1 MRRGSFR
8 LRLPRGRRS
17 LKASPALLGLAV
29 FLVILVPTLFYLFPH
44 APDSRLLDSNLQIK
58 SGNSTEP
65 VLRVASSDASLLATV
80 NSSTVFSQVYLE
92 NAGTLKL
99 HQVLVRNGEKAL
111 GTLSELVPGEKK
123 VLAVSGPTERITVSA
138 LDQSGQEILGQVHY
152 NSTKAN
158 DAAPAD
164 VKLSTKAVPD
174 VSAAFSGSSGATSP
188 ALETPEPPAPIVPPT
203 VKKSVA
209 SLSSLSLNI
218 AANRSEGLMGDAVG
232 YRCEAVNIG
241 PNELSDVR
249 IICAGKM
256 SATKFLPPHEELDLD
271 GVLVIENNAELLAGV
286 DGKDANGSLYTNNT
300 SIAIRMISPLIKLEV
315 TAPGQVHRGDRVNF
329 QIRVENSGD
338 GMLTNLSVSD
348 SFGEVGRIDA
358 INPGAFQVLQ
368 KERAISQ
375 SRQDK
380 VTVIAHDDSGK
391 ELYAI
396 RSLSLRVRNT
406 SLEISGDPAEVRTYP
421 GNPVEVTWILSNTG
435 EELLKNITLGGDG
448 KRLMLAEIPAGQSVR
463 MAAIYSKNATTWINV
478 TARGVDEN
486 GFEANA
492 TACVH
497 LRSIQPGINL
507 KVMPLEI
514 EVCPGDTAEISSL
527 VTNSGDDRLSGVVIT
542 QNGST
547 LATIGS
553 LEPGEFKVVDSR
565 TVISGNCTIQFAI
578 RGKDSSGKIWSDEA
592 SVLARTVVTALKVFA
607 GASPPAVMP
616 GEICNLTCTVAN
628 TGSVPLYSIFVISKK
643 LGPLG
648 NIDYLSPKHQMVI
661 YAEKA
666 VTKAGADTITVEG
679 FTQDKKLVIGSCSL
693 NIDLLRGTAQVKG
706 SDSVSLNSVRMA
718 PANISCGNL
727 SLPFNLPDEKETTSS
742 ISGTMARDLD
752 HSATKSNNAV
762 VDGISNL
769 LRYVEKL
776 LGMAGKENEN
786 KNDSESHAAQEF
798 APQSKDSLPSGKD
811 YELSIEGVKSSEH
824 GAISILDVNALP
836 SQPASGEPV
845 KVTVHMQSQTP
856 ITSAS
861 VKYGL
866 SDSPLTKRS
875 MLSVSR
881 VYDSGLHPESGNAK
895 DGYWSCTIPGKS
907 AGTYM
912 PLSVWMTD
920 GSNTAEG
927 GPYLIHWST
936 VKSGPQTTTRDFIA
950 PVSGNGKLFIESS
963 SVKGEGQVSIKDS
976 FEGAA
981 MNYNERMMGNGSI
994 SLDTQR
1000 SLDRKS
1006 SANNFIEKKDL
1017 VFTGG
1022 NLIGHQT
1029 VGSPTFDGGMGASV
1043 TERFNLTHVDRSET
1057 ASVSSTNYANNTL
1070 AFKTDQAFNGTWD
1083 IQTKYARF
1091 YKKIKADQQYT
1102 GSFQTQK
1109 EIKFQDA
1116 DQN

>member
-1 MRRGSFR
+1 
-8 LRLPRGRRS
+8 
-17 LKASPALLGLAV
+17 LGLAV

-44 APDSRLLDSNLQIK
+44 APDSRLLDSDLQVK

-80 NSSTVFSQVYLE
+80 NSSKAFSQVYLE

-99 HQVLVRNGEKAL
+99 HQVLVRNSEKAL

-138 LDQSGQEILGQVHY
+138 LDQSGQEIQGQVHY
-152 NSTKAN
+152 NSTNLK
-158 DAAPAD
+158 AAPKD
-164 VKLSTKAVPD
+164 VMLSTKAVPD
-174 VSAAFSGSSGATSP
+174 VSAAFSGSSVATSP
-188 ALETPEPPAPIVPPT
+188 VLATPEPPAPIVPPT
-203 VKKSVA
+203 AKKPA
-209 SLSSLSLNI
+209 SHISLDIS
-218 AANRSEGLMGDAVG
+218 ANRSEGQLGDAVG
-232 YRCEAVNIG
+232 YKCKAVNIG

-271 GVLVIENNAELLAGV
+271 GVLVIENNSELLAGV
-286 DGKDANGSLYTNNT
+286 DGKDANGTVYTNNT

-315 TAPGQVHRGDRVNF
+315 TAPSQVHRGDKVNF
-329 QIRVENSGD
+329 QIRIENSGD
-338 GMLTNLSVSD
+338 GLLTNLSVSD

-368 KERAISQ
+368 KERVISQ
-375 SRQDK
+375 SLQDE
-380 VTVIAHDDSGK
+380 VTVIAHHDSGK
-391 ELYAI
+391 ELYAS
-396 RSLSLRVRNT
+396 RSLSLRVRNS
-406 SLEISGDPAEVRTYP
+406 SLEISGDPAEVRSYP

-435 EELLKNITLGGDG
+435 EELLRNITLGGDG

-514 EVCPGDTAEISSL
+514 EVCPGDTAEMSSL
-527 VTNSGDDRLSGVVIT
+527 ITNSGDDRLSGVVIT

-553 LEPGEFKVVDSR
+553 LEPGEFKVVNSR

-578 RGKDSSGKIWSDEA
+578 NGKDSSGKIWSDEA

-616 GEICNLTCTVAN
+616 GEISNLSCTVAN

-679 FTQDKKLVIGSCSL
+679 FTQDKKLVLGSCSL

-706 SDSVSLNSVRMA
+706 SDSGSLNSVRMA

-727 SLPFNLPDEKETTSS
+727 SLPFNLPDEKDTTSQ
-742 ISGTMARDLD
+742 ISGTMAMDLD
-752 HSATKSNNAV
+752 RSATKSNNAV

-769 LRYVEKL
+769 LRYVETL
-776 LGMAGKENEN
+776 LGMAGKENES
-786 KNDSESHAAQEF
+786 KNVSESHAAQEF
-798 APQSKDSLPSGKD
+798 APQAKDSLPSGKD

-824 GAISILDVNALP
+824 GAITILDVNAMP
-836 SQPASGEPV
+836 SQPASEEPV

-881 VYDSGLHPESGNAK
+881 VYDSVLSLESGSAK

-907 AGTYM
+907 GGTYM

-936 VKSGPQTTTRDFIA
+936 VKSAPQTTTRDVIE
-950 PVSGNGKLFIESS
+950 PISGNGKLFIESS

-1022 NLIGHQT
+1022 NLIGHQS

-1057 ASVSSTNYANNTL
+1057 SSVSSSSYANNTL
-1070 AFKTDQAFNGTWD
+1070 NFKTEQAFNGTWD
-1083 IQTKYARF
+1083 IQTKYARLF
-1091 YKKIKADQQYT
+1091 KKIKADQQYT

-1116 DQN
+1116 GQN

>member
-17 LKASPALLGLAV
+17 LKASPVLLGLAV

-44 APDSRLLDSNLQIK
+44 APDSRLLDSDLQVK

-80 NSSTVFSQVYLE
+80 NSSKAFSQVYLE

-99 HQVLVRNGEKAL
+99 HQVLVRNSEKAL

-138 LDQSGQEILGQVHY
+138 LDQSGQEIQGQVHY
-152 NSTKAN
+152 NSTNLK
-158 DAAPAD
+158 AAPKD
-164 VKLSTKAVPD
+164 VMLSTKAVPD
-174 VSAAFSGSSGATSP
+174 VSAAFSGSSVATSP
-188 ALETPEPPAPIVPPT
+188 VLATPEPPAPIVPPT
-203 VKKSVA
+203 AKKPA
-209 SLSSLSLNI
+209 SHISLDIS
-218 AANRSEGLMGDAVG
+218 ANRSEGQLGDAVG
-232 YRCEAVNIG
+232 YKCKAVNIG

-271 GVLVIENNAELLAGV
+271 GVLVIENNSELLAGV
-286 DGKDANGSLYTNNT
+286 DGKDANGTVYTNNT

-315 TAPGQVHRGDRVNF
+315 TAPSQVHRGDKVNF
-329 QIRVENSGD
+329 QIRIENSGD
-338 GMLTNLSVSD
+338 GLLTNLSVSD

-368 KERAISQ
+368 KERVISQ
-375 SRQDK
+375 SLQDE
-380 VTVIAHDDSGK
+380 VTVIAHHDSGK
-391 ELYAI
+391 ELYAS
-396 RSLSLRVRNT
+396 RSLSLRVRNS
-406 SLEISGDPAEVRTYP
+406 SLEISGDPAEVRSYP

-435 EELLKNITLGGDG
+435 EELLRNITLGGDG

-514 EVCPGDTAEISSL
+514 EVCPGDTAEMSSL
-527 VTNSGDDRLSGVVIT
+527 ITNSGDDRLSGVVIT

-553 LEPGEFKVVDSR
+553 LEPGEFKVVNSR

-578 RGKDSSGKIWSDEA
+578 NGKDSSGKIWSDEA

-616 GEICNLTCTVAN
+616 GEISNLSCTVAN

-679 FTQDKKLVIGSCSL
+679 FTQDKKLVLGSCSL

-706 SDSVSLNSVRMA
+706 SDSGSLNSVRMA

-727 SLPFNLPDEKETTSS
+727 SLPFNLPDEKDTTSQ
-742 ISGTMARDLD
+742 ISGTMAMDLD
-752 HSATKSNNAV
+752 RSATKSNNAV

-769 LRYVEKL
+769 LRYVETL
-776 LGMAGKENEN
+776 LGMAGKENES
-786 KNDSESHAAQEF
+786 KNVSESHAAQEF
-798 APQSKDSLPSGKD
+798 APQAKDSLPSGKD

-824 GAISILDVNALP
+824 GAITILDVNAMP
-836 SQPASGEPV
+836 SQPASEEPV

-881 VYDSGLHPESGNAK
+881 VYDSVLSLESGSAK

-907 AGTYM
+907 GGTYM

-936 VKSGPQTTTRDFIA
+936 VKSAPQTTTRDVIE
-950 PVSGNGKLFIESS
+950 PISGNGKLFIESS

-1022 NLIGHQT
+1022 NLIGHQS

-1057 ASVSSTNYANNTL
+1057 SSVSSSSYANNTL
-1070 AFKTDQAFNGTWD
+1070 NFKTEQAFNGTWD
-1083 IQTKYARF
+1083 IQTKYARLF
-1091 YKKIKADQQYT
+1091 KKIKADQQYT

-1116 DQN
+1116 GQN

>member
-17 LKASPALLGLAV
+17 LKASPVLLGLAV

-44 APDSRLLDSNLQIK
+44 VPDSQLLDSNLQIK

-80 NSSTVFSQVYLE
+80 NSSTTFSQVYLE

-111 GTLSELVPGEKK
+111 GTLSEIVPGEKK

-138 LDQSGQEILGQVHY
+138 LDQSGQGIQGQVHY

-158 DAAPAD
+158 DAAPKD
-164 VKLSTKAVPD
+164 VMLSTKAVPD
-174 VSAAFSGSSGATSP
+174 VSAAFSGSSEATSP
-188 ALETPEPPAPIVPPT
+188 ALATPEPPAPIVPPT

-218 AANRSEGLMGDAVG
+218 SANRSEGQLGDAVG
-232 YRCEAVNIG
+232 YKCKAVNIG

-286 DGKDANGSLYTNNT
+286 DGKDANGTVYTNNT

-315 TAPGQVHRGDRVNF
+315 TAPSQVHRGDKVNF
-329 QIRVENSGD
+329 QIRIENSGD
-338 GMLTNLSVSD
+338 GLLTNLSVSD

-368 KERAISQ
+368 KERVISQ
-375 SRQDK
+375 SLQDE

-391 ELYAI
+391 ELYAS
-396 RSLSLRVRNT
+396 RSLSLRVRNS

-435 EELLKNITLGGDG
+435 EELLRNITLGGDG

-497 LRSIQPGINL
+497 LMSIQPGINL
-507 KVMPLEI
+507 KVIPLEI

-553 LEPGEFKVVDSR
+553 LEPGEFKVVNSR

-592 SVLARTVVTALKVFA
+592 SAKARTVVTALKVFA
-607 GASPPAVMP
+607 SASPPAVMP
-616 GEICNLTCTVAN
+616 GEISNLSCTVAN

-679 FTQDKKLVIGSCSL
+679 FTQDKKLVLGSCSL

-706 SDSVSLNSVRMA
+706 SDSGSLNSVRMA

-727 SLPFNLPDEKETTSS
+727 SLPFNLPDEKDTTSS

-752 HSATKSNNAV
+752 QSATKSNNAV

-769 LRYVEKL
+769 LRYVETL

-786 KNDSESHAAQEF
+786 KNESESHAAQEF
-798 APQSKDSLPSGKD
+798 APQAKDSLPSGKD

-824 GAISILDVNALP
+824 GAISILDVNAMP
-836 SQPASGEPV
+836 SQPASEEPV

-875 MLSVSR
+875 MLGVSR
-881 VYDSGLHPESGNAK
+881 VYNSVLSLESGSAK

-907 AGTYM
+907 GGTYM

-936 VKSGPQTTTRDFIA
+936 VKSAPQTTTRDVIE
-950 PVSGNGKLFIESS
+950 PISGNGKLFIESS

-1006 SANNFIEKKDL
+1006 SVNNFVEKKDL

-1057 ASVSSTNYANNTL
+1057 SSVSSSSYTNNTL
-1070 AFKTDQAFNGTWD
+1070 NFKTEQAFNGTWD
-1083 IQTKYARF
+1083 IQTKYARLF
-1091 YKKIKADQQYT
+1091 KKIKADQQYT

-1116 DQN
+1116 GQN

>member
-17 LKASPALLGLAV
+17 LKASPVLLGLAV

-58 SGNSTEP
+58 SGISTEP

-80 NSSTVFSQVYLE
+80 NSSTAFSQVYLE

-99 HQVLVRNGEKAL
+99 HQVRVLNGEKAL

-138 LDQSGQEILGQVHY
+138 LDQSGQEIQGLVHY

-174 VSAAFSGSSGATSP
+174 VPAAFSGSSGATSSEL
-188 ALETPEPPAPIVPPT
+188 ATPEPPAAIVPPT

-218 AANRSEGLMGDAVG
+218 AANRSEGLRGDAVG
-232 YRCEAVNIG
+232 YRCKAVNIG
-241 PNELSDVR
+241 PNELSDIR

-286 DGKDANGSLYTNNT
+286 DGMDANGSLYTNNT
-300 SIAIRMISPLIKLEV
+300 SIAIRMIYPLIKLEV
-315 TAPGQVHRGDRVNF
+315 TAPGQVHRGDKVNF

-338 GMLTNLSVSD
+338 GRLTNLSVSD
-348 SFGEVGRIDA
+348 SFGEIGRIDA

-375 SRQDK
+375 SLQDK

-391 ELYAI
+391 ELYAS

-448 KRLMLAEIPAGQSVR
+448 NRLMLAEIPAGQSVR

-542 QNGST
+542 QNEST
-547 LATIGS
+547 LATIGN

-592 SVLARTVVTALKVFA
+592 SVLARTVLTALKVFA
-607 GASPPAVMP
+607 SASPPAVMP
-616 GEICNLTCTVAN
+616 GEMSNLTCTVAN

-727 SLPFNLPDEKETTSS
+727 SLPFNLPDEKDTTSQ
-742 ISGTMARDLD
+742 IAGTMARDLD
-752 HSATKSNNAV
+752 RSATKSNNAI

-786 KNDSESHAAQEF
+786 MNVSESHAAMEF
-798 APQSKDSLPSGKD
+798 APQSKDGLPSGKD

-824 GAISILDVNALP
+824 GAITILDVNALP

-856 ITSAS
+856 IASAS

-881 VYDSGLHPESGNAK
+881 VYDSVLSLESGSPK

-936 VKSGPQTTTRDFIA
+936 VKSGPQTTTRDIIE
-950 PVSGNGKLFIESS
+950 PVSGKGKLFIESS
-963 SVKGEGQVSIKDS
+963 SVKGDGEVSIKDS
-976 FEGAA
+976 FEGSA
-981 MNYNERMMGNGSI
+981 MNYNERMMGSGSI

-1022 NLIGHQT
+1022 NLIGHQS

-1070 AFKTDQAFNGTWD
+1070 SFKTDQAFNGTWD

>member
-1 MRRGSFR
+1 
-8 LRLPRGRRS
+8 
-17 LKASPALLGLAV
+17 
-29 FLVILVPTLFYLFPH
+29 
-44 APDSRLLDSNLQIK
+44 LLDSNLQIK

-65 VLRVASSDASLLATV
+65 VLRVASSDASLLAAV
-80 NSSTVFSQVYLE
+80 NSSTAFSQVYLE

-123 VLAVSGPTERITVSA
+123 VLAVSGPTGRITVSA
-138 LDQSGQEILGQVHY
+138 LDQSGQEIQGLVHY

-158 DAAPAD
+158 DAAPAE

-174 VSAAFSGSSGATSP
+174 VSAAFSGSSGATSS
-188 ALETPEPPAPIVPPT
+188 ALETPESPAPIVPPT
-203 VKKSVA
+203 AKKSVA

-218 AANRSEGLMGDAVG
+218 AANRSEGLRGDAVG
-232 YRCEAVNIG
+232 YRCKAVNIG
-241 PNELSDVR
+241 PNEISDVR

-256 SATKFLPPHEELDLD
+256 SATKFLPPHEALDLD

-300 SIAIRMISPLIKLEV
+300 SIAIRMISPQIKLEV
-315 TAPGQVHRGDRVNF
+315 TDPGQVHRGDKVNF

-338 GMLTNLSVSD
+338 GLLTNLSVSD

-375 SRQDK
+375 SRQDE

-391 ELYAI
+391 ELYAS
-396 RSLSLRVRNT
+396 RSLSLRVKNS

-592 SVLARTVVTALKVFA
+592 SVLARTVITALKVFA

-616 GEICNLTCTVAN
+616 GEISNLSCTVAN

-679 FTQDKKLVIGSCSL
+679 FTQDKKLVLGSCSL
-693 NIDLLRGTAQVKG
+693 NIDLLRGTAQVKS

-752 HSATKSNNAV
+752 HSATKSNNVV

-769 LRYVEKL
+769 LRYVETL

-786 KNDSESHAAQEF
+786 KNESESHAAQEF
-798 APQSKDSLPSGKD
+798 APQAKDSLPSGKD

-824 GAISILDVNALP
+824 GAITILDVNALP
-836 SQPASGEPV
+836 SQPASEEPV

-875 MLSVSR
+875 MLGVSR
-881 VYDSGLHPESGNAK
+881 VYNSVLSLESGSAK

-907 AGTYM
+907 GGTYM

-936 VKSGPQTTTRDFIA
+936 VKSVPQATTRDIIE
-950 PVSGNGKLFIESS
+950 PISGNGKLFIESS

-1006 SANNFIEKKDL
+1006 SVNNFVEKKDL

-1022 NLIGHQT
+1022 NLIGHQS
-1029 VGSPTFDGGMGASV
+1029 VGSPAFDGGMGASV

-1057 ASVSSTNYANNTL
+1057 ASVSSASYANNTL
-1070 AFKTDQAFNGTWD
+1070 NFKTEQAFNGTWD
-1083 IQTKYARF
+1083 IQTKYARLF
-1091 YKKIKADQQYT
+1091 KKIKADQQYT

-1109 EIKFQDA
+1109 EIQFQDA

>member
-17 LKASPALLGLAV
+17 LKASPVLLGLAV

-44 APDSRLLDSNLQIK
+44 APDSRLLDSDLQVK

-80 NSSTVFSQVYLE
+80 NSSKAFSQVYLE

-99 HQVLVRNGEKAL
+99 HQVLVRNSEKAL

-138 LDQSGQEILGQVHY
+138 LDQSGQEIQGQVHY
-152 NSTKAN
+152 NSTNLK
-158 DAAPAD
+158 AAPKD
-164 VKLSTKAVPD
+164 VMLSTKAVPD

-188 ALETPEPPAPIVPPT
+188 ALATPEPPAPIVPPT

-218 AANRSEGLMGDAVG
+218 AVNRSEGQLGDAVG
-232 YRCEAVNIG
+232 YKCKAVNIG

-271 GVLVIENNAELLAGV
+271 GVLMIENNAELLAGV
-286 DGKDANGSLYTNNT
+286 DGKDANGSVYTNNT

-315 TAPGQVHRGDRVNF
+315 TAPGQVHRGDKVNF

-338 GMLTNLSVSD
+338 GLLTNLSVSD

-375 SRQDK
+375 SLQDE

-391 ELYAI
+391 ELYAS
-396 RSLSLRVRNT
+396 RSLSLRVRNS
-406 SLEISGDPAEVRTYP
+406 SLEISGDPAEVRIYP

-435 EELLKNITLGGDG
+435 EELLRNITLGGDG
-448 KRLMLAEIPAGQSVR
+448 NRLMLAEIPAGQSVR

-592 SVLARTVVTALKVFA
+592 SAKARTVVTALKVFA
-607 GASPPAVMP
+607 SASPHAVMP
-616 GEICNLTCTVAN
+616 GEISNLSCTVAN

-679 FTQDKKLVIGSCSL
+679 FTQDKKLVLGSCSL

-706 SDSVSLNSVRMA
+706 SDSGSLNSVRMA

-727 SLPFNLPDEKETTSS
+727 SLPFNLPDEKDTTSQ

-752 HSATKSNNAV
+752 QSATKSNNAV

-769 LRYVEKL
+769 LRYVETL

-786 KNDSESHAAQEF
+786 KNESESHAAQEF

-824 GAISILDVNALP
+824 GAISILDVNAMP
-836 SQPASGEPV
+836 SQPASEEPV

-861 VKYGL
+861 VKYGF
-866 SDSPLTKRS
+866 SDSPLTKKS

-881 VYDSGLHPESGNAK
+881 VYNSVLSLESGSVK

-907 AGTYM
+907 GGTYM

-936 VKSGPQTTTRDFIA
+936 VKSASQTTTRDVIE
-950 PVSGNGKLFIESS
+950 PISGNGKLFIESS

-976 FEGAA
+976 FEGSA

-1000 SLDRKS
+1000 SVDRKS

-1029 VGSPTFDGGMGASV
+1029 VGSPAFDGGMGASV

-1057 ASVSSTNYANNTL
+1057 ASVSSSSYANNTL
-1070 AFKTDQAFNGTWD
+1070 NFKTEQAFNGTWD
-1083 IQTKYARF
+1083 IQTKYARLF
-1091 YKKIKADQQYT
+1091 KKIKADQQYT

-1109 EIKFQDA
+1109 EIQFQDA

>member
-1 MRRGSFR
+1 
-8 LRLPRGRRS
+8 
-17 LKASPALLGLAV
+17 
-29 FLVILVPTLFYLFPH
+29 
-44 APDSRLLDSNLQIK
+44 LLDSNLQIK
-58 SGNSTEP
+58 SGNSTES

-80 NSSTVFSQVYLE
+80 NSGTTFSQVYLE

-99 HQVLVRNGEKAL
+99 HQVAVRNGEKAL

-138 LDQSGQEILGQVHY
+138 LDQSGQEIQGLVHY

-188 ALETPEPPAPIVPPT
+188 ALATPETPEPIVPPIVPPT
-203 VKKSVA
+203 VKKTAA
-209 SLSSLSLNI
+209 SLSTLSLDI
-218 AANRSEGLMGDAVG
+218 SANRSEGQRGDVVG
-232 YRCEAVNIG
+232 YRCKAVNIG

-271 GVLVIENNAELLAGV
+271 GVLVIENNTELLAGV

-300 SIAIRMISPLIKLEV
+300 SIAIRMISPQIKLEV
-315 TAPGQVHRGDRVNF
+315 TDPGQVHRDDRVNF
-329 QIRVENSGD
+329 QIRVENSGN
-338 GMLTNLSVSD
+338 GLLTNLSVSD
-348 SFGEVGRIDA
+348 SFGEIGRIDA

-375 SRQDK
+375 SRQDE

-391 ELYAI
+391 ELYAS
-396 RSLSLRVRNT
+396 RSLSLRVRNS
-406 SLEISGDPAEVRTYP
+406 SLEIQGDPAEVRTYP
-421 GNPVEVTWILSNTG
+421 GKPVEVTWILSNTG
-435 EELLKNITLGGDG
+435 EEPLKNITLDGDG
-448 KRLMLAEIPAGQSVR
+448 KRCMLAEMLPGQSVR

-478 TARGVDEN
+478 TARGVDAN

-497 LRSIQPGINL
+497 MKSIQPGINL

-514 EVCPGDTAEISSL
+514 EVCPGDTAEISCL
-527 VTNSGDDRLSGVVIT
+527 VTNSGDDSLSGVVIT

-547 LATIGS
+547 LATIGG
-553 LEPGEFKVVDSR
+553 LEPGEFRVVDSR
-565 TVISGNCTIQFAI
+565 TMISGNCTIQFAI

-592 SVLARTVVTALKVFA
+592 SVLARTAITAIKVFA
-607 GASPPAVMP
+607 SASPPAVMP
-616 GEICNLTCTVAN
+616 GEISNLSCTIAN

-666 VTKAGADTITVEG
+666 VTKAGAGADTITVEG
-679 FTQDKKLVIGSCSL
+679 FTQDKKLVMGSCSL
-693 NIDLLRGTAQVKG
+693 NIDLLRGTAQLTD
-706 SDSVSLNSVRMA
+706 SDSGSLNSVRMA

-727 SLPFNLPDEKETTSS
+727 SLPFNLPDEKDTTSQ

-752 HSATKSNNAV
+752 QSATKSNNAV

-769 LRYVEKL
+769 LRYVETL
-776 LGMAGKENEN
+776 LGMAGKENDKENGN
-786 KNDSESHAAQEF
+786 KNESESHAAQEF
-798 APQSKDSLPSGKD
+798 APQAKDSLPSGKD

-824 GAISILDVNALP
+824 GTITILDVNAMP
-836 SQPASGEPV
+836 SQPASEEPV

-866 SDSPLTKRS
+866 SDSPLTKKS

-881 VYDSGLHPESGNAK
+881 VYDSVLSLESGNTN

-912 PLSVWMTD
+912 PLSVWITD

-936 VKSGPQTTTRDFIA
+936 VKSAPQTTTSDVIE
-950 PVSGNGKLFIESS
+950 PVSGKGKLFIESS
-963 SVKGEGQVSIKDS
+963 SVKGEGEVSIKDS
-976 FEGAA
+976 FEGSA

-1022 NLIGHQT
+1022 NLIGHQS

-1057 ASVSSTNYANNTL
+1057 ASVSSSSYTNNTL
-1070 AFKTDQAFNGTWD
+1070 NFKTDQAFNGTWD

-1109 EIKFQDA
+1109 EIQFQDA